1 MSDLSILEKDGYFEL
16 ENVDD
21 AIRSRALEIGKLWE
35 AVAQGDVAQAAAYL
49 FEAGFDLVH
58 EDDGSDVQVDQVK
71 NVIVISEPDDIAGEH
86 YRIWV
91 KVAR

>member
-16 ENVDD
+16 ENVSG
-21 AIRSRALEIGKLWE
+21 AVRSRALEIGKLWE
-35 AVAQGDVAQAAAYL
+35 SVAQGDVAQAAAYL
-49 FEAGFDLVH
+49 FEAGFDLAH

-71 NVIVISEPDDIAGEH
+71 NVMVIAEPDDIAGES

-91 KVAR
+91 KVLR